1 MSRIISRAESWEA
14 VYTAFQNINFTAFDF
29 DAVKQSLLEYI
40 KLTFPETFNDYI
52 ESSEFIAI
60 IESFAY
66 IAELLAYRLDMNAH
80 ENFISTAQRRDS
92 VLRLAKLVSYAASR
106 PLPARGLVKISSV
119 STTEPVIDANGVD
132 LANQT
137 IRWNDSGNSS
147 WKEQFLLV
155 MNRVLEQQFG
165 SVSPF
170 DRFQVQDV
178 LFEMYGVN
186 LIPLPR
192 GVFQYNVTVNGDS
205 LPMELVPITHDDAYG
220 IIERRP
226 ENNTNFTLLYGS
238 DGNGD
243 ASDTTGFFCFT
254 KQGTLQRFAAEF
266 DGITPNQVYEVNAT
280 NINDTDVWVNG
291 VDPTTREILDVPP
304 DFSFRV
310 HDGRSGEWKQVD
322 LAHAQ
327 NIIFNTNPNRNKYEV
342 ETLID
347 NKVRLIFGDGEFADI
362 PSGSFDVWTR
372 SSVDEDIIVPQAAA
386 VNVPVSFTYTDSF
399 NRVQTFSFSFTLI
412 NSLQNASAAED
423 LERIRATAPAVY
435 YTQDR
440 MVNGEDYNIYMLQ
453 DPSIVKLRAINRTF
467 AGDSKYIPWHDNS
480 QSYENVKIFS
490 DDGFMYMRDQDV
502 TTTTPVV
509 DVNNLIVGY
518 VEPLLSSPDVVLQL
532 VSNGV
537 EYSDI
542 RRSFTAEEKDAITA
556 AMFPPNKL
564 VDMYYE
570 MTTNVWVP
578 IVVRANPTVPMISAS
593 SAGLP
598 SGAGEVY
605 VSYPVISIWQPSALR
620 EVYDVHR
627 YARRMVIESNTTQF
641 WNTNDANAV
650 IDYDTLNSVLDKI
663 VILQANSNHTRTG
676 ILSRN
681 WECNVLGQ
689 ETDEDTGLQDIH
701 KLVILPVDENGD
713 GVPDNLDPLDA
724 SNPQGVAEIFTP
736 KVVVTGNSSGLLP
749 SGTVAT
755 SPISTFASDVTLV
768 NAHSGAAVP
777 FTFNGDTNDI
787 GDTITVGVIPATLI
801 TSGGSYTI
809 TTVGTTDFVAIGA
822 SSNTIGVSFTATA
835 VGTGTGTVS
844 INNLVGSTNVTAIIP
859 GITYTIRTVG
869 DTNFMALGA
878 TSNTIG
884 VSFVATA
891 VGTGTGTVT
900 SSLIMTVIEY
910 VYFSRISPDS
920 PWIAIPVSYQV
931 LTNYRDDQLLP
942 IEDRLW
948 QRFQGKDRLNFAWF
962 HYSPRYHLVDP
973 SPTNIIDTFII
984 TKGYYIALQRWVSD
998 PTAPTPR
1005 APTALDLRTSY
1016 GYLLDN
1022 KMISDTVIL
1031 HPGKIKLLFGAK
1043 ANPSLRG
1050 KFKII
1055 KSQNSI
1061 LTDNQ
1066 IKTSVVATISN
1077 FFDLAQWEFG
1087 ETFYFTEL
1095 AAAIHLSLPSDISS
1109 VVLVPELATNQFG
1122 DLFQVIARE
1131 DEMFYPDV
1139 MVDDIDIVVGYTS
1152 TNLRQN

>member
-14 VYTAFQNINFTAFDF
+14 VYTAFQNINFAAFDF

-66 IAELLAYRLDMNAH
+66 IAELLAYRIDMNAH

-137 IRWNDSGNSS
+137 IRWNDSGNSG

-266 DGITPNQVYEVNAT
+266 DGITPNQVYEVNAI
-280 NINDTDVWVNG
+280 NVNDTDVWVNG
-291 VDPTTREILDVPP
+291 VDPVTREILDVPP

-310 HDGRSGEWKQVD
+310 QDGRSGEWKQVD

-342 ETLID
+342 ETLTE
-347 NKVRLIFGDGEFADI
+347 NEVRLIFGDGEFADI
-362 PSGSFDVWTR
+362 PSGSFDVWVR
-372 SSVDEDIIVPQAAA
+372 SSVDEDIVVPQSAA
-386 VNVPVSFTYTDSF
+386 VNVPLSFTYVDGF
-399 NRVQTFSFSFTLI
+399 NRVQTFSFTFTLI

-423 LERIRATAPAVY
+423 LERIRVTAPAVY

-502 TTTTPVV
+502 TTTTPTV
-509 DVNNLIVGY
+509 DTSTLIIGY

-537 EYSDI
+537 EYNDI
-542 RRSFTAEEKDAITA
+542 RRSLTAEEKDAITT
-556 AMFPPNKL
+556 AMFPPIKL

-578 IVVRANPTVPMISAS
+578 VVVRANPTVPMVPAS

-605 VSYPVISIWQPSALR
+605 VAYPVISIWQPSALR

-650 IDYDTLNSVLDKI
+650 IDYDTLNSVLDKV

-736 KVVVTGNSSGLLP
+736 KVVVPVDGTGLL
-749 SGTVAT
+749 SGDITTIYAT
-755 SPISTFASDVTLV
+755 SPIPTFAGDISVVTAHTGVPVDSV
-768 NAHSGAAVP
+768 NV
-777 FTFNGDTNDI
+777 TFDGDTNNI
-787 GDTITVGVIPATLI
+787 
-801 TSGGSYTI
+801 
-809 TTVGTTDFVAIGA
+809 
-822 SSNTIGVSFTATA
+822 
-835 VGTGTGTVS
+835 GTGISVDVVITH
-844 INNLVGSTNVTAIIP
+844 INAVDIIP
-859 GITYTIRTVG
+859 GVTYTISTLG
-869 DTNFMALGA
+869 NTNFVALGA
-878 TSNTIG
+878 TSNTLG
-884 VSFVATA
+884 TTFTAAA
-891 VGTGTGTVT
+891 VGSGTGTVT
-900 SSLIMTVIEY
+900 SSLVMTVIEY
-910 VYFSRISPDS
+910 VYFSRISTDS
-920 PWIAIPVSYQV
+920 PWTAIPVSYQV
-931 LTNYRDDQLLP
+931 LTNYRDDQLAHP
-942 IEDRLW
+942 STDDQLW

-1016 GYLLDN
+1016 GHLLDN

-1043 ANPSLRG
+1043 ATPSLRG
-1050 KFKII
+1050 MFKII

-1066 IKTSVVATISN
+1066 IKTSVVNTVSN

-1109 VVLVPELATNQFG
+1109 VVLVPDLATNQFG

-1139 MVDDIDIVVGYTS
+1139 TVDDIEIVVGYTS
-1152 TNLRQN
+1152 TNMKQN